1 MRFRGQE
8 SQSNEGADIKPKVS
22 VVIPSLNEEKTIG
35 RVIQKA
41 KEALEAMGLSYEII
55 VADNSTDRTPEIARS
70 MGAIVVTPDRKGYG
84 YAYLYAFRYV
94 RGDIIVMA
102 DADDTYDMRELPK
115 LLQPLLE
122 NKADI
127 VICTRLKGKILK
139 GAMPWHHRYI
149 GNPLITWLLNKFYK
163 VGVSDSQC
171 GFRVFTRQALERLSL
186 EATGMEFA
194 TDMLIKARHAGLRI
208 AEIPITYY
216 PRAEGATSKLKS
228 FRDGWRHVEY
238 ILTYTPKHLYLYP
251 GLALITLGIALM
263 TIALVNAKIGYSPGV
278 HTSITGGMA
287 TIIGYNLL
295 LLGAIADLTLA
306 KRLKLQPHPITQM
319 ISKLTPPKAIAIG
332 TLLILTGVA
341 YLITLVIH
349 WIESGYRQL
358 PLRGE
363 NALALA
369 MTTIGLQIITS
380 AFFFSYTKNNK

>member
-1 MRFRGQE
+1 MCSLHLPKPNNAER
-8 SQSNEGADIKPKVS
+8 PKVS

-35 RVIQKA
+35 IVIQKA
-41 KEALEAMGLSYEII
+41 KEALEAMGLTYEII
-55 VADNSTDRTPEIARS
+55 VADNSTDKTPEIARS
-70 MGAIVVTPDRKGYG
+70 MGATVVTPDRRGYG
-84 YAYLYAFRYV
+84 YAYLYAFRHA
-94 RGDIIVMA
+94 RGDVIVMA

-115 LLQPLLE
+115 LLQPILE
-122 NKADI
+122 GKADLA
-127 VICTRLKGKILK
+127 ICTRLKGKILK

-171 GFRVFTRQALERLSL
+171 GFRAFTRQAFEKLKL

-208 AEIPITYY
+208 AEVPITYY
-216 PRAEGATSKLKS
+216 PRAEGAPSKLKS

-263 TIALVNAKIGYSPGV
+263 AIALINAQIGYSPGI

-306 KRLKLQPHPITQM
+306 KRLSLQPHPITQKLK
-319 ISKLTPPKAIAIG
+319 KLTPTKAVAIG
-332 TLLILTGVA
+332 
-341 YLITLVIH
+341 ITLVVIGIIYLTLIMFT
-349 WIESGYRQL
+349 WVESGYRRL

-363 NALALA
+363 NMIALTSIALG
-369 MTTIGLQIITS
+369 IELITS
-380 AFFFSYTKNNK
+380 SFVLKPIINN

>member
-1 MRFRGQE
+1 VYSLHLSEPNNAER
-8 SQSNEGADIKPKVS
+8 PKVS

-41 KEALEAMGLSYEII
+41 KETLEAMGLTYEII
-55 VADNSTDRTPEIARS
+55 AADNSTDKTPEIARS
-70 MGAIVVTPDRKGYG
+70 MGATVVTPDRRGYG
-84 YAYLYAFRYV
+84 YAYLYAFRHA
-94 RGDIIVMA
+94 RGDVIVMA

-115 LLQPLLE
+115 LLQPILE
-122 NKADI
+122 GKADL

-149 GNPLITWLLNKFYK
+149 GNPLITWLLNRFYK

-171 GFRVFTRQALERLSL
+171 GFRAFTRQALEKLKL

-208 AEIPITYY
+208 AEVPITYY
-216 PRAEGATSKLKS
+216 PRAEGAPSKLKS
-228 FRDGWRHVEY
+228 FRDGWRHIEY

-263 TIALVNAKIGYSPGV
+263 AIALINAQIGYSPGI
-278 HTSITGGMA
+278 HTSITGGTA

-306 KRLKLQPHPITQM
+306 KRLSLRPHTMTQKLK
-319 ISKLTPPKAIAIG
+319 KLTPTKAVAIG
-332 TLLILTGVA
+332 V
-341 YLITLVIH
+341 TLVVIGIIYLTLIIFA
-349 WIESGYRQL
+349 WVESGYRRL

-363 NALALA
+363 NMIALTSIALG
-369 MTTIGLQIITS
+369 IELITS
-380 AFFFSYTKNNK
+380 SFVLKSMIND

>member
-1 MRFRGQE
+1 MC
-8 SQSNEGADIKPKVS
+8 SLHLPKSNNAGRPKLS

-41 KEALEAMGLSYEII
+41 KETLEAMGLTYEIV
-55 VADNSTDRTPEIARS
+55 VADNSTDKTPEIARS
-70 MGAIVVTPDRKGYG
+70 MGATVVTPDRRGYG
-84 YAYLYAFRYV
+84 YAYLYAFRHA
-94 RGDIIVMA
+94 RGDVIVMA

-115 LLQPLLE
+115 LLQPILE
-122 NKADI
+122 GKADLA
-127 VICTRLKGKILK
+127 ICTRLKGKILK

-149 GNPLITWLLNKFYK
+149 GNPMITWLLNRFYK

-171 GFRVFTRQALERLSL
+171 GFRAFTRQALEKLKL

-208 AEIPITYY
+208 AEVPITYY
-216 PRAEGATSKLKS
+216 PRAEGAPSKLKS
-228 FRDGWRHVEY
+228 FRDGWRHIEY

-263 TIALVNAKIGYSPGV
+263 AIALINAQIGYSPGI

-306 KRLKLQPHPITQM
+306 KRVGIAPHKLTQKV
-319 ISKLTPPKAIAIG
+319 INLTPPRAIILG
-332 TLLILTGVA
+332 LMLVFLGIFYLFLTLLQWV
-341 YLITLVIH
+341 
-349 WIESGYRQL
+349 ESGYRKI

-363 NALALA
+363 NVVALTLIA
-369 MTTIGLQIITS
+369 IGIEFIVSSFIFTQI
-380 AFFFSYTKNNK
+380 K

>member
-1 MRFRGQE
+1 VYSLHLSEPNNAER
-8 SQSNEGADIKPKVS
+8 PKVS

-41 KEALEAMGLSYEII
+41 KETLEAMGLTYEII
-55 VADNSTDRTPEIARS
+55 AADNSTDKTPEIARS
-70 MGAIVVTPDRKGYG
+70 MGATVVTPDRRGYG
-84 YAYLYAFRYV
+84 YAYLYAFHHA
-94 RGDIIVMA
+94 RGDVIVMA

-115 LLQPLLE
+115 LLQPILE
-122 NKADI
+122 GKADL

-149 GNPLITWLLNKFYK
+149 GNPLITWLLNRFYK

-171 GFRVFTRQALERLSL
+171 GFRAFTRQALEKLKL

-208 AEIPITYY
+208 AEVPITYY
-216 PRAEGATSKLKS
+216 PRAEGAPSKLKS
-228 FRDGWRHVEY
+228 FRDGWRHIEY

-263 TIALVNAKIGYSPGV
+263 AIALINAQIGYSPGI
-278 HTSITGGMA
+278 HTSITGGTA

-306 KRLKLQPHPITQM
+306 KRLSLRPHTMTQKLK
-319 ISKLTPPKAIAIG
+319 KLTPTKAVAIG
-332 TLLILTGVA
+332 V
-341 YLITLVIH
+341 TLVVIGIIYLTLIIFA
-349 WIESGYRQL
+349 WVESGYRRL

-363 NALALA
+363 NMIALTSIALG
-369 MTTIGLQIITS
+369 IELITS
-380 AFFFSYTKNNK
+380 SFVLKSMIND

>member
-1 MRFRGQE
+1 VYSLHLSEPNNAER
-8 SQSNEGADIKPKVS
+8 PKVS

-41 KEALEAMGLSYEII
+41 KETLEAMGLTYEII
-55 VADNSTDRTPEIARS
+55 AADNSTDKTPEIARS
-70 MGAIVVTPDRKGYG
+70 MGATVVTPDRRGYG
-84 YAYLYAFRYV
+84 YAYLYAFRHA

-115 LLQPLLE
+115 LLQPILE
-122 NKADI
+122 GKADL

-149 GNPLITWLLNKFYK
+149 GNPLITWLLNRFYK

-171 GFRVFTRQALERLSL
+171 GFRAFTRQALEKLKL

-208 AEIPITYY
+208 AEVPITYY
-216 PRAEGATSKLKS
+216 PRAEGAPSKLKS
-228 FRDGWRHVEY
+228 FRDGWRHIEY

-263 TIALVNAKIGYSPGV
+263 AIALINAQIGYSPGI
-278 HTSITGGMA
+278 HTSITGGTA

-306 KRLKLQPHPITQM
+306 KRLSLRPHTMTQKLK
-319 ISKLTPPKAIAIG
+319 KLTPTKAVAIG
-332 TLLILTGVA
+332 V
-341 YLITLVIH
+341 TLVVIGIIYLTLIIFA
-349 WIESGYRQL
+349 WVESGYRRL

-363 NALALA
+363 NMIALTSIALG
-369 MTTIGLQIITS
+369 IELITS
-380 AFFFSYTKNNK
+380 SFVLKSMIND